1 MSLPLVSV
9 IIPTFNRAHVL
20 KRAIDSVYNQTYK
33 NIELIIVNDGSTD
46 DTLQLLEQYEAK
58 VFTTKN
64 QGVSAARNLGIK
76 IATGQWIAFLDS
88 DDQWLLDK
96 IEKQINYSLINP
108 HINIIHGDEIWI
120 RNGKRVNP
128 KNKHKK
134 GGGDQFFACVKLC
147 AISPSVV
154 ILKKEIFDDIGLFDE
169 NYPCCEDYDLWLRIT
184 SKMEVGYLDDFLI
197 NKYGGHEDQLS
208 RKYKAMDYW
217 RVKSLD
223 NILKSDELSNEK
235 YQLAK
240 EELKIKA
247 NILLKGYEKHNN
259 YSAEYEEVKGI
270 FNFYFS

>member
-1 MSLPLVSV
+1 LSLPLVSV

-20 KRAIDSVYNQTYK
+20 KRAIDSVVNQTYK

-46 DTLQLLEQYEAK
+46 DTLSLLEHYQAK

-64 QGVSAARNLGIK
+64 LGVSAARNLGIK
-76 IATGQWIAFLDS
+76 NATGQWIAFLDS

-134 GGGDQFFACVKLC
+134 GGGDQFSACIKLC

-154 ILKKEIFDDIGLFDE
+154 MIKKEIFDEIGLFDE

-184 SKMEVGYLDDFLI
+184 SKMEVGYLDEFLI

-208 RKYKAMDYW
+208 RKFKAMDYW

-223 NILKSDELSNEK
+223 SILKSDELSYEK
-235 YQLAK
+235 YQIAK

-247 NILLKGYEKHNN
+247 TILLKGYEKHNN
-259 YSAEYEEVKGI
+259 YSAEYHEVKNI
-270 FNFYFS
+270 FNLYFS